1 MNEDLMKVLLKKATG
16 YLYDETAE
24 EYSVDTDGREVL
36 TKRKVT
42 TKYCPP
48 DATALKTYLEMGTGD
63 GVESLSDTELEK
75 EKNRLLELLKDAPVK
90 DSVIQND
97 SGKEIQSKH
106 STRKDSGQLVSKV

>member
-24 EYSVDTDGREVL
+24 EYSINTDGREVL

-48 DATALKTYLEMGTGD
+48 DATALKTYLEMGTGE
-63 GVESLSDTELEK
+63 GVESLTDTELEK
-75 EKNRLLELLKDAPVK
+75 EKTRLLSLLKDY
-90 DSVIQND
+90 SQ
-97 SGKEIQSKH
+97 KENGLKIASDMERGLENISPKAN
-106 STRKDSGQLVSKV
+106 K